1 MKQTITHLFYGLCLL
16 SLGIISC
23 NKDIV
28 EVDSNY
34 HALQPVK
41 LDLDAGSWKPFFA
54 GVSTDYPIPAPD
66 DVNSASYQNELKELK
81 TLSSNLTDQQKKI
94 IDYWKVGSVLRW
106 NEIMRELVAK
116 RNLPPY
122 QKEDGSYPVPS
133 ASNPFSYPE
142 FPFSNPPYAARAY
155 AYVSIAQYDALIMA
169 WKFKAQYNRQAPYK
183 TDASLQVSIPKSE
196 LSSYPSEDAVLSGAS
211 FELMRLLFPAD
222 IEFIKQKAEEEKNY
236 RLWSGA
242 NVKSEIIAGDS
253 LGRWVARKVIQRAK
267 TDGMGLAGGNS
278 SIWKQLVIDC
288 KARGETP
295 WLSLETPVRP
305 PMLCLF
311 GNVKPILFDASLMAS
326 LRATPPPATNSDKM
340 RQELD
345 EVLNYTRNPTRE
357 RMRIVNFW
365 ADGAGSYTPP
375 GHWNAIATAEFI
387 KTHSTEVRWA
397 RNYALLNATMMDAAI
412 VCWNT
417 KFFYFNPRP
426 CQLDPAIKTL
436 TGVPNFPAY
445 ISGHSTFSGAAA
457 TVLSYL
463 IPQRSLEFEA
473 MAIEAS
479 NSRIY
484 GGIHYRSDCEQGLVA
499 GRKVGNYAVDRAK
512 VDGAN

>member
-1 MKQTITHLFYGLCLL
+1 MKQTITHLFYGIFLL

-41 LDLDAGSWKPFFA
+41 LDLNAGSWKPFFA
-54 GVSTDYPIPAPD
+54 GASTDYPVPAPD
-66 DVNSASYQNELKELK
+66 DVNSAAYQNELKELK
-81 TLSSNLTDQQKKI
+81 ILVSNLTDQQKKI

-116 RNLPPY
+116 HNLAPY
-122 QKEDGSYPVPS
+122 QKEDGTYPVPS

-155 AYVSIAQYDALIMA
+155 AYMSIAQYDALIMA
-169 WKFKAQYNRQAPYK
+169 WKFKAQYNRPAPYK
-183 TDASLQVSIPKSE
+183 IDAGIQVSIPKNE

-242 NVKSEIIAGDS
+242 NVKSEIVAGDS

-267 TDGMGLAGGNS
+267 TDGMGAAGGS
-278 SIWKQLVIDC
+278 PAIWKQLETTC
-288 KARGETP
+288 LARNETP
-295 WLSLETPVRP
+295 WLSLESPKRP

-311 GNVKPILFDASLMAS
+311 GNVKSVLFDASLVSS
-326 LRATPPPATNSDKM
+326 LRAVPPPPTNSEKM
-340 RQELD
+340 REELN
-345 EVLNYTRNPTRE
+345 EVLKYTQNATRE
-357 RMRIVNFW
+357 QMRIINFW
-365 ADGAGSYTPP
+365 ADGAGTYTPP
-375 GHWNAIATAEFI
+375 GHWNAIASEEFV
-387 KTHSTEVRWA
+387 KNHYSEVRWA
-397 RNYALLNATMMDAAI
+397 RNYALLNAALMDAAI
-412 VCWNT
+412 ICWDT
-417 KFFYFNPRP
+417 KFFYFNARP
-426 CQLDPAIKTL
+426 CQLNPAIKTL

-463 IPQRSLEFEA
+463 IPQRRLEFEA